1 MNEGAYRRLHQRA
14 HSLRALSIA
23 ADPSLVKQERAP
35 VRVTH
40 LIHDLRPGGAEHV
53 LVDLATVARDAGIEM
68 SVVSMRPLASF
79 GYVRQLRAAGVRV
92 ESLDLAAW
100 WDPRG
105 PTRLRSLFPELRPQ
119 VLHSHLKHADVVA
132 GGVAAS
138 KSVAHVSTLHPIEDG
153 VGWVAARKRNIAVR
167 SRRRTTRRT
176 IAVSDA
182 VRDWYLDVSGSD
194 PATVVTI
201 HNGVPDPGTFDE
213 AELTALRAELGI
225 PDGAAVAAVV
235 AIMRP
240 GKGYDVLVDSLPHLA
255 NDRVVFLIV
264 GDGPDSARLRRRVGD
279 TDRVVFAGFRDD
291 VPKILAA
298 ADFVVHP
305 SLGDALPTAL
315 VQALAA
321 GRPVVASAVGG
332 IPEIVPTGAGVLVA
346 PGDPKALADA
356 VDRVAADTDGRR
368 WMGKR
373 ARARY
378 DEEFSAEDWADRLR
392 SLYDEVL
399 RRGR

>member
-1 MNEGAYRRLHQRA
+1 M
-14 HSLRALSIA
+14 
-23 ADPSLVKQERAP
+23 
-35 VRVTH
+35 TH
-40 LIHDLRPGGAEHV
+40 LIHDLRLGGAEHV

-79 GYVRQLRAAGVRV
+79 RYARQLRDAGVRV
-92 ESLDLAAW
+92 ESLELAAW

-105 PTRLRSLFPELRPQ
+105 PKRLRELFPDLRPD

-132 GGVAAS
+132 GRVAAAE
-138 KSVAHVSTLHPIEDG
+138 SVAHVSTLHLIEDG
-153 VGWVAARKRNIAVR
+153 VGWLAARKRNIAIR

-182 VRDWYLDVSGSD
+182 VRDWYLDVSGVD

-201 HNGVPDPGTFDE
+201 RNGVPDPETFDP
-213 AELTALRAELGI
+213 AELAVVRAELGV
-225 PDGAAVAAVV
+225 PEGAIVAAVV

-240 GKGYDVLVDSLPHLA
+240 GKGHDVLVDALPHLA
-255 NDRVVFLIV
+255 DDRVVFLVV
-264 GDGPDSARLRRRVGD
+264 GDGPDSERLRRRVGD

-291 VPKILAA
+291 VGKILAA
-298 ADFVVHP
+298 VDFVVHP
-305 SLGDALPTAL
+305 SLRDALPTAL
-315 VQALAA
+315 VHALAA

-332 IPEIVPTGAGVLVA
+332 IPEIVPAGAGVLVP
-346 PGDPKALADA
+346 PGDPRALADA
-356 VDRVAADTDGRR
+356 IDRVAADTDGRR

-373 ARARY
+373 ARERY
-378 DEEFSAEDWADRLR
+378 DEEFSAENWADRLR

-399 RRGR
+399 REDR

>member
-1 MNEGAYRRLHQRA
+1 
-14 HSLRALSIA
+14 
-23 ADPSLVKQERAP
+23 
-35 VRVTH
+35 
-40 LIHDLRPGGAEHV
+40 
-53 LVDLATVARDAGIEM
+53 M

-105 PTRLRSLFPELRPQ
+105 PKRLRSLFPDLRPE

-138 KSVAHVSTLHPIEDG
+138 KSVAHVSTLHLIEDG
-153 VGWVAARKRNIAVR
+153 VGWVAARKRNIAIR

-213 AELTALRAELGI
+213 AELAALRAEFGI
-225 PDGAAVAAVV
+225 SDGAIVAAVV

-240 GKGYDVLVDSLPHLA
+240 GKGHDVLVDSLPHLA

-315 VQALAA
+315 VHALAA

-373 ARARY
+373 ARERY